1 MIYTLPIIAALIGWF
16 TNYLAV
22 KMLFHPRKPIN
33 LLVLKVQG
41 IFPKRQKDLAE
52 KLGKIVSEELISVND
67 LTESI
72 QNPENITEVKSV
84 IDQKIDRFLNE
95 KLKEAVPM
103 ISMFMSEE
111 LLGKIKTSLR
121 TEFESVLPEIIDVVS
136 KKLDQNVNI
145 EKIVYERVVEF
156 SSSKLEQILFSIMKK
171 EFKFIELV
179 GAMLGFIIGLV
190 QVLLINFI

>member
-67 LTESI
+67 LAESI